1 MILNPDAMRF
11 TCQPF
16 TALQSGGPKD
26 TTMWIRLACTY
37 VHPIHSS
44 LYLLWVRRTHLWK
57 RFPGLCAPVGKK
69 STKGNYWEHL
79 PFRFESTDSDMSWNT
94 RIDWQLVDLSPF
106 ARFRVFHLD
115 QQQLT
120 HQMKHSLVVGFPWMV
135 PSSRILTN
143 KRTRQHV
150 NVSDVT
156 WGAGKMP
163 WCQPAKMLLS
173 YFPGHT
179 SQIIYLRKFHTKSKS
194 IYNLYIHLVKWSKMS
209 SKSPST
215 NTRIRSQLHGKA
227 KRTNG
232 QGFIPHISTLNSVSK
247 LISIHFPT

>member
-1 MILNPDAMRF
+1 MKYSHCLTTCRSF
-11 TCQPF
+11 TICTLPCLSSWS
-16 TALQSGGPKD
+16 A
-26 TTMWIRLACTY
+26 TTN
-37 VHPIHSS
+37 SS
-44 LYLLWVRRTHLWK
+44 NETQFGCW
-57 RFPGLCAPVGKK
+57 FP
-69 STKGNYWEHL
+69 
-79 PFRFESTDSDMSWNT
+79 
-94 RIDWQLVDLSPF
+94 
-106 ARFRVFHLD
+106 
-115 QQQLT
+115 
-120 HQMKHSLVVGFPWMV
+120 MV

-143 KRTRQHV
+143 KRTIQHV

-179 SQIIYLRKFHTKSKS
+179 SQIIYLRKLHTKSKS

-232 QGFIPHISTLNSVSK
+232 EGFNPHISTLNSVSK